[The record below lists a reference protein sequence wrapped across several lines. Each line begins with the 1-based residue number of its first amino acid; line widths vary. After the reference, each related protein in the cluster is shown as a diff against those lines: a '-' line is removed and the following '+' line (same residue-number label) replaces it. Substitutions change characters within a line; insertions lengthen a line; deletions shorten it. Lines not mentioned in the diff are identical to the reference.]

1 MEIVGRGFL
10 AGHLAGISDHHPDVV
25 ALAAGVSAAGDIPPE
40 QYTRESARLYEVLR
54 YCEKHN
60 RRLVFFSTASAGM
73 YSVPGASPG
82 REDGPVYPAT
92 PYGRHKLALEAVV
105 KSSDVE
111 YLILRLS
118 HVVGRHQPA
127 HQLLPALVRQLVA
140 GRLRVYRGAQR
151 DLIDVEDVVK
161 IVHTLL
167 VDGRTRDVVNVASGH
182 APHIEDIVA
191 HMENLLGTRAEK
203 TYVAASG
210 AQPVSIDKLCRLV
223 PPVYGLGFGPDYYRG
238 VLDKYV
244 PAYAAGAGQRLLSR

>member
-10 AGHLAGISDHHPDVV
+10 AGHLAGVSERHPDVV

-40 QYTRESARLYEVLR
+40 QYTRESVRLYETLR
-54 YCEKHN
+54 HCEEHGK
-60 RRLVFFSTASAGM
+60 RLVFFSTASAGM
-73 YSVPGASPG
+73 YSVPEASPG

-92 PYGRHKLALEAVV
+92 PYGRHKLSLEAVV

-118 HVVGRHQPA
+118 HVVGFNQPS
-127 HQLLPALVRQLVA
+127 HQLLPALVRQLTT
-140 GRLRVYRGAQR
+140 GRIQVHRGARR
-151 DLIDVEDVVK
+151 DLIDVADVVK
-161 IVHTLL
+161 IVDALL

-182 APHIEDIVA
+182 APRIEDVVA
-191 HMENLLGTRAEK
+191 HMEGLLGTDAEK
-203 TYVAASG
+203 TYVQASG

-244 PAYAAGAGQRLLSR
+244 RAYAAGPVAA

>member
-10 AGHLAGISDHHPDVV
+10 AGHLAGIAEHHPDVV

-40 QYTRESARLYEVLR
+40 QYTRESKRLYEVLR
-54 YCEKHN
+54 HCEKTG

-73 YSVPGASPG
+73 YSVPDASPG

-92 PYGRHKLALEAVV
+92 PYGRHKLSLEAVV

-118 HVVGRHQPA
+118 HVVGFNQPA
-127 HQLLPALVRQLVA
+127 HQLLPALVRQLVS
-140 GRLRVYRGAQR
+140 GSIQVHRGAQR
-151 DLIDVEDVVK
+151 DLIDVEDVIK

-182 APHIEDIVA
+182 APRIEDVVT
-191 HMENLLGTRAEK
+191 HMEHLLGTRAEK
-203 TYVAASG
+203 TYVEASG

-223 PPVYGLGFGPDYYRG
+223 PPVYGLGFGPDYYRT

-244 PAYAAGAGQRLLSR
+244 HAYAHQPVSA

>member
-10 AGHLAGISDHHPDVV
+10 AGHLAGIAEHHRDVV

-40 QYTRESARLYEVLR
+40 QYTRESKRLYEVLR
-54 YCEKHN
+54 HCEKTG

-73 YSVPGASPG
+73 YSVPDASPG

-92 PYGRHKLALEAVV
+92 PYGRHKLSLEAVV

-118 HVVGRHQPA
+118 HVVGFNQPA
-127 HQLLPALVRQLVA
+127 HQLLPALVRQLVS
-140 GRLRVYRGAQR
+140 GSIQVHRGAQR
-151 DLIDVEDVVK
+151 DLIDVEDVIK

-182 APHIEDIVA
+182 APRIEDVVA
-191 HMENLLGTRAEK
+191 HMEHLLGTRAEK
-203 TYVAASG
+203 TYVEASG

-244 PAYAAGAGQRLLSR
+244 HAYAHQPVGA